1 MKRIPFLILLLLA
14 ARCMTSNA
22 APPTNASGTARSREF
37 VRSLVKLVEAGGGAL
52 LRDEK
57 DSGPIPTDVAAW
69 MQQHYSDLLTSAATA
84 FTKPLPW
91 GVARSQGHTLY
102 FYVLDLPADRRI
114 SFPRLHNSLRT
125 IRLGGHVQPLGLK
138 PNVASW
144 DITLPKSASRML
156 VPVLKLDLDG
166 SPRVAATRPPTV
178 KPGASG
184 TIILHARDAITHG
197 GMLRFEPQPHKNT
210 VGYWTQE
217 DDWAE
222 WLFQVPKATDYHVEL
237 RYGCGQ
243 GQGGSQIELRIGRQT
258 IPFEVAATGGFQAWR
273 NVQLGRIR
281 LPASAALRLTIRT
294 KRKAHNAVMDVRQVT
309 LRVAD

>member
-1 MKRIPFLILLLLA
+1 
-14 ARCMTSNA
+14 MTSTA
-22 APPTNASGTARSREF
+22 AQPANEPGTARSREV
-37 VRSLVKLVEAGGGAL
+37 VRSLVKLVEAGGGSL

-57 DSGPIPTDVAAW
+57 DSGRLPTDVAAW
-69 MQQHYSDLLTSAATA
+69 MQRHYDDLLTSTATP

-91 GVARSQGHTLY
+91 GVARSQDNTLY
-102 FYVLDLPADRRI
+102 LYVLDLPVDRRI

-125 IRLGGHVQPLGLK
+125 IRLSGHEQPPGLK
-138 PNVASW
+138 PSVASW
-144 DITLPKSASRML
+144 HITLPEFASRML
-156 VPVLKLDLDG
+156 VPVLELDFDG
-166 SPRVAATRPPTV
+166 PPRVAATRPPTV

-184 TIILHARDAITHG
+184 TIILHARDAVTHG
-197 GMLRFEPQPHKNT
+197 RMLRFEPQPHKNT

-222 WLFQVPKATDYHVEL
+222 WLFRVPKTTDYHVEL
-237 RYGCGQ
+237 RYGCGS
-243 GQGGSQIELRIGRQT
+243 GQGGSQIELQIGKQT

-281 LPASAALRLTIRT
+281 LPASAALRLAIRP
-294 KRKAHNAVMDVRQVT
+294 KLKAKKAVMDVQQIT